1 MLWYSGFLPYH
12 NEMVEINDNTHFK
25 NHTST
30 FIRHQT
36 DKLNMLVFD
45 GMYSIDLFRSIDD
58 DMVQCKL
65 IENMDSEDDKRKS
78 GWIQYLENVL
88 KFIDAPYVKYLYNL
102 VCYFIRSQSKS
113 RVSIILV
120 FSCYI
125 FNIIFICDIM

>member
-1 MLWYSGFLPYH
+1 
-12 NEMVEINDNTHFK
+12 VI
-25 NHTST
+25 
-30 FIRHQT
+30 
-36 DKLNMLVFD
+36 
-45 GMYSIDLFRSIDD
+45 YSIDLFRSIDK

-65 IENMDSEDDKRKS
+65 MENDEEIMDSNDENKKS
-78 GWIQYLENVL
+78 SWIQYLENIL